1 MPQAGTD
8 FVSPPEIVG
17 TTSAF
22 FNGRIDLDPASSKHA
37 NTLINAD
44 RFFTEEDNGLKQQWK
59 AQNLYLY
66 PPRDCLTYDEQPPD
80 TSVFKIK
87 KRFVKSAQRVWLEE
101 CYRQYLRNNFEEA
114 IIFLTSTEV
123 ALITTQKIGLDLP
136 ICVLKEKPALRLD
149 TPDLPKLPNTRCYGF
164 ILYMPTSSNPDKR
177 VREFIDFYSP
187 LGRVY
192 Y

>member
-1 MPQAGTD
+1 MPQAGID

-17 TTSAF
+17 ITSAF
-22 FNGRIDLDPASSKHA
+22 FGGRIDLDPASSRHA

-44 RFFTEEDNGLKQQWK
+44 RCFTPEDNGLKQQWK
-59 AQNLYLY
+59 AKNIYLY
-66 PPRDCLTYDEQPPD
+66 PPKDCLTYEEQPPD
-80 TSVFKIK
+80 TGVFRRK

-101 CYRQYLRNNFEEA
+101 CYRQYLRSNFDEA
-114 IIFLTSTEV
+114 IIFITSTEV

-136 ICVLKEKPALRLD
+136 LCVLKEKPALHLD
-149 TPDLPKLPNTRCYGF
+149 TPDLPKLTNTRCYGF
-164 ILYMPTSSNPDKR
+164 ILYMPTSTNPAKR
-177 VREFIDFYSP
+177 VKDFMDFYSP

>member
-1 MPQAGTD
+1 MPQVAID

-22 FNGRIDLDPASSKHA
+22 FGGRIDLDPASSKSA
-37 NTLINAD
+37 NTLVNAD
-44 RFFTEEDNGLKQQWK
+44 RYFTAEDNGLKQTWK
-59 AQNLYLY
+59 AKNIYLY

-80 TSVFKIK
+80 TSVFRRK

-101 CYRQYLRNNFEEA
+101 CYRQYLRNTFEEA

-136 ICVLKEKPALRLD
+136 LCVLREKPALHLD
-149 TPDLPKLPNTRCYGF
+149 TPDLPKISNTRCYGF
-164 ILYMPTSSNPDKR
+164 ILYMPVSDYPDKR
-177 VREFIDFYSP
+177 IKDFIEFYSP

>member
-1 MPQAGTD
+1 MPQVATD

-22 FNGRIDLDPASSKHA
+22 FGGRIDLDPASSKSA
-37 NTLINAD
+37 NTLVNAD
-44 RFFTEEDNGLKQQWK
+44 RFFTAEDNGLKQVWK
-59 AQNLYLY
+59 AKNVYLY

-80 TSVFKIK
+80 TSVFRRK

-101 CYRQYLRNNFEEA
+101 CYRQYLRNTFEEA

-136 ICVLKEKPALRLD
+136 LCVLREKPALHLD
-149 TPDLPKLPNTRCYGF
+149 TPDLPKISNTRCYGF
-164 ILYMPTSSNPDKR
+164 ILYMPVSDCPTKR
-177 VREFIDFYSP
+177 IGDFIEFYSP

>member
-1 MPQAGTD
+1 MPQVETD

-22 FNGRIDLDPASSKHA
+22 FGGRIDLDPASSKSA
-37 NTLINAD
+37 NTLVNAD
-44 RFFTEEDNGLKQQWK
+44 RYFTAEDNGLKQTWK
-59 AQNLYLY
+59 AKNIYLY
-66 PPRDCLTYDEQPPD
+66 PPRDRLTYEEQPPD
-80 TSVFKIK
+80 TSVFRRK

-101 CYRQYLRNNFEEA
+101 CYRQYLRNTFEEA

-136 ICVLKEKPALRLD
+136 LCVLREKPALHLD
-149 TPDLPKLPNTRCYGF
+149 TPDLPKISNTRCYGF
-164 ILYMPTSSNPDKR
+164 ILYMPVSDYPDKR
-177 VREFIDFYSP
+177 IKDFIDFYSP